1 MKYYFIAGERSGDLH
16 AGNVIREL
24 KNLDNTIEVRAWGGD
39 VMQAA
44 GATLVKHYTEMAFMG
59 FVEVLLNLTTI
70 SRFLKECKQDIL
82 TYKPDIVVLVDYGGF
97 NMKIAK
103 FAKENGFEVHYYIP
117 PKVWAWNT
125 GRVKKIKK
133 YVDKVYSILP
143 FEVDF
148 FQKHGVTVEFVGNP
162 SYDEISEFNA
172 NPDFKSQHQLS
183 DKPILALL
191 PGSRKQEILLILE
204 LMAVVASEQQTHQV
218 VVAGVSN
225 LPKELY
231 AKCEAYGFKI
241 IYDSSFE
248 ILNIADKALVTSGT
262 ASLETCL
269 FQVPHI
275 VCYQTN
281 YITGK
286 IARFVIKVNFVSLV
300 NLIANKEVV
309 RELLVDNFNYET
321 LTSETKKLLQDQ
333 NYIQQIKDGYQE
345 VLSKIGKK
353 GAPKTVA
360 KLLFN
365 KTTKVL

>member
-24 KNLDNTIEVRAWGGD
+24 KNIDSSVEVRAWGGD

-59 FVEVLLNLTTI
+59 FVEVLLNLRTI

-82 TYKPDIVVLVDYGGF
+82 AYKPDVVVLVDYGGF

-103 FAKENGFEVHYYIP
+103 FAKENGFTVHYYIP

-125 GRVKKIKK
+125 SRVKKIKK

-162 SYDEISEFNA
+162 SFDEISEFHP
-172 NPDFKSQHQLS
+172 NPEFKSIHQLNE
-183 DKPILALL
+183 KPILALL
-191 PGSRKQEILLILE
+191 PGSRKQEITLILD
-204 LMAVVASEQQTHQV
+204 LMALVASEQNTHQV
-218 VVAGVSN
+218 IVAGVSN
-225 LPKELY
+225 LPKTLY
-231 AKCEAYGFKI
+231 AKCEELGFKI

-248 ILNIADKALVTSGT
+248 ILKIADKALVASGT

-269 FQVPHI
+269 FQVPHV
-275 VCYQTN
+275 VCYQIN
-281 YITGK
+281 VITTK
-286 IARFVIKVNFVSLV
+286 IARLVIKVDFVSLV
-300 NLIANKEVV
+300 NLIANRQVV
-309 RELLVDNFNYET
+309 KELLAEDFNYKT
-321 LTSETKKLLQDQ
+321 LTAETQKLLYDED
-333 NYIQQIKDGYQE
+333 YIQHIKQGYQD
-345 VLSKIGKK
+345 VLAKIGKK

-360 KLLFN
+360 ELLM
-365 KTTKVL
+365 K